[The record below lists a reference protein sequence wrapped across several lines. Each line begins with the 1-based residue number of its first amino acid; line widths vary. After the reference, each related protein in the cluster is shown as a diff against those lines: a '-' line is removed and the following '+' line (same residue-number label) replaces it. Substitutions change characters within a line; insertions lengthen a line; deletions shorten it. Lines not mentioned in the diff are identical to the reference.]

1 MSSNIYILNTS
12 KLCTYAGE
20 LMVVACSKYWF
31 FSLFPTHSLW
41 RKTDK
46 YGLLVTKLFILSTK
60 VFCTGPKVQHTQEGA
75 RGSETV
81 FILTE
86 HSEYDV
92 ATDGGQKANK
102 YQERSLTPQ
111 TLDALLQSLGAW
123 LDTKQS
129 TACKLSIHHFNSSGV
144 AARADFKGNCGAE
157 PFDQSL
163 ASLYFQIPKDS
174 KPVDTLCLML
184 SHMYTN
190 TKIQSFRYWKLCIN
204 FILRDYSHGHK
215 FWQGALTPQFLWW
228 WLSALQR
235 ASGFVLAAD
244 IKHTA
249 EDTKKTD
256 QHSPWNVWNVFD
268 CFFARS

>member
-31 FSLFPTHSLW
+31 FPSFLHSLW

-228 WLSALQR
+228 WLSAFLYYY
-235 ASGFVLAAD
+235 
-244 IKHTA
+244 
-249 EDTKKTD
+249 D
-256 QHSPWNVWNVFD
+256 QKQI
-268 CFFARS
+268 C